1 MQIATSRF
9 GTVEVAAADVIQ
21 FPAGLPGLA
30 GGSDWVLLADAEND
44 VLGWLQ
50 SATQPETA
58 LAVVSPR
65 QFVEGYQARISRGEL
80 AALELDDAES
90 AHVLVIVSTG
100 QRGITLNLKAPLM
113 INFARRLGRQVVTV
127 GDQPL
132 QFVLGSDAQPLR
144 KAA

>member
-9 GTVEVAAADVIQ
+9 GTVEVAAADVIH

-50 SATQPETA
+50 SASSPETA

-65 QFVEGYQARISRGEL
+65 RFVEGYQARIARGDL
-80 AALELDDAES
+80 TALELADAES

-100 QRGITLNLKAPLM
+100 QGGITLNLKAPLM
-113 INFARRLGRQVVTV
+113 FNFQRRLGRQVVAV

-132 QFVLGSDAQPLR
+132 QYTLGSDAKPLR